1 MRWQELKAEL
11 DAENARLVD
20 EAPEEVVQKSSNFG
34 SKRAVQEPMVRS
46 WEPAFYTL
54 TDVRYLSDYLY
65 QIVLAGMNPEFT
77 ADQLRYLVRE
87 MMPGAGAYVGYS
99 GFASLWKRIKGV
111 IDVMDEI
118 EDRDDLLDLLDS
130 LHFFASHLKAYI
142 HHYFPWSIALL
153 YPHRTAEDVQ
163 EMVKLLADG

>member
-11 DAENARLVD
+11 DADNARLVD
-20 EAPEEVVQKSSNFG
+20 EAPKEVVKV
-34 SKRAVQEPMVRS
+34 VQFRIEESGAGTDGQIMGT
-46 WEPAFYTL
+46 WFYTL
-54 TDVRYLSDYLY
+54 TDVRYLTAYLY

-77 ADQLRYLVRE
+77 ADQLKYLTKE

-99 GFASLWKRIKGV
+99 GFPTLWKRIKGV

-118 EDRDDLLDLLDS
+118 EDRDDLLDLLGS
-130 LHFFASHLKAYI
+130 LHLYASHLKAYI
-142 HHYFPWSIALL
+142 HHFFPWCIALL
-153 YPHRTAEDVQ
+153 YPHRTKEDVR